1 MRMFP
6 FAIALLAVAP
16 LLAWGLC
23 RYTVWRLP
31 SPLSNPRV
39 LMYHAFGD
47 TVPEGMNPEL
57 CVRPRAFEN
66 QVALLKRRG
75 YTFLTVTELL
85 NRPDT
90 TTCVALTFDDGF
102 ADNAEVAL
110 PILRRHQA
118 KATIFISQKSDVGA
132 ARMLS
137 EGQLAML
144 AADPLI
150 ELGAHTLNHVNLSQA
165 GAADAEAE
173 IAGSKAF
180 VESYTKRPCTAFA
193 YPYGRF
199 TDETVALLKRCGFRS
214 AVTVKKG
221 FAPLTDL
228 YRIRRTSVLRSCDG
242 LQFRI
247 LLRCGRYRV

>member
-1 MRMFP
+1 MIV
-6 FAIALLAVAP
+6 AVLGLGLLVA
-16 LLAWGLC
+16 GLC

-31 SPLSNPRV
+31 SPAANPRV

-47 TVPEGMNPEL
+47 CVPEGMNPEL
-57 CVRPRAFEN
+57 CVRPRAFER

-75 YTFLTVTELL
+75 YTFLTVSELL
-85 NRPDT
+85 GRGDLT
-90 TTCVALTFDDGF
+90 KCVALTFDDGF

-110 PILRRHQA
+110 PVLRAHQA
-118 KATIFISQKSDVGA
+118 KATVFVSQKSDVRG

-137 EGQLAML
+137 GEQLRAL

-165 GAADAEAE
+165 EAAVAEAE
-173 IAGSKAF
+173 VAGGKAY
-180 VESYTKRPCTAFA
+180 VEAFTGRACVSFA

-199 TDETVALLKRCGFRS
+199 TEGTVALLGRLGFTS

-221 FAPLTDL
+221 FAPLTDP

-242 LQFRI
+242 LQFRV